1 MNFNLEYDTYIM
13 DSFEFES
20 GRILENV
27 NVEYWVGGSP
37 RYDADGNIV
46 NAVIYFPNFK
56 NENSILQQFHNQILD
71 EFTDEYFFIKIT
83 PLGVPNSCSPSSTG
97 LKYQFPQYTLKDRV
111 NFKRQFL
118 KEKFDIGKVLG
129 LIGERVSGFEVYTW
143 ACEYPD
149 EMEFIINLNT
159 TFKTYGYRYVL
170 LNVADSILDSSEDFY
185 SDEYS
190 VSLSKLIV
198 MIMRLMFLGNFPKK
212 VFEEFSNDEIDVIM
226 EDYVDEGLFIDIY
239 DFKSRNDCLLRYDVF
254 DKLKDIKAKSLI
266 MGSSDYLYFNNEN
279 DILPLKDIIEDSRVL
294 VFSDKENFYD
304 EHDYSDMGS
313 EIISFLKQFQ

>member
-1 MNFNLEYDTYIM
+1 MNFNLEYNTHFM

-56 NENSILQQFHNQILD
+56 NENSILQEFHNQIYD
-71 EFTDEYFFIKIT
+71 EFTDNYFFIKIT
-83 PLGVPNSCSPSSTG
+83 PLGVPGSCSPSSTG

-118 KEKFDIGKVLG
+118 KEKFGIENVLG

-149 EMEFIINLNT
+149 EIKFIINMNT

-170 LNVADSILDSSEDFY
+170 LNVADSILDSSDEFY
-185 SDEYS
+185 SEKYS

-198 MIMRLMFLGNFPKK
+198 ALTRLAFLGYFPKK
-212 VFEEFSNDEIDVIM
+212 VFEEFSNDEIDVLM

-254 DKLKDIKAKSLI
+254 DKLKDIKAKALI
-266 MGSSDYLYFNNEN
+266 MSSSDYLYFNNEK
-279 DILPLKDIIEDSRVL
+279 DILPLKDIIEDSRVM
-294 VFSDKENFYD
+294 VFKDKESFYD
-304 EHDYSDMGS
+304 EHDYSDIGD
-313 EIISFLKQFQ
+313 EVISFLKQFE

>member
-198 MIMRLMFLGNFPKK
+198 MIMRLMFLAIFQKRSLKNFQ
-212 VFEEFSNDEIDVIM
+212 M
-226 EDYVDEGLFIDIY
+226 M
-239 DFKSRNDCLLRYDVF
+239 
-254 DKLKDIKAKSLI
+254 KLML
-266 MGSSDYLYFNNEN
+266 
-279 DILPLKDIIEDSRVL
+279 
-294 VFSDKENFYD
+294 
-304 EHDYSDMGS
+304 
-313 EIISFLKQFQ
+313 